1 MDAMN
6 KSVGLTKD
14 KVIGDLLRR
23 VISDIKPQLHKNLRL
38 DKWLIQFNLH
48 QLNHDLD
55 VLLEGTIC

>member
-38 DKWLIQFNLH
+38 DK
-48 QLNHDLD
+48 
-55 VLLEGTIC
+55 